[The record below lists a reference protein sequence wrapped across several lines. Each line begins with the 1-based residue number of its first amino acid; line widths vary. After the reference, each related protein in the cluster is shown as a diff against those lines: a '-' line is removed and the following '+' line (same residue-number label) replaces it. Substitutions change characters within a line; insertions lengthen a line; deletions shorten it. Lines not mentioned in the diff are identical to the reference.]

1 VRQRQG
7 QCGKYETINNQLQGM
22 TAGKAALAMMM
33 SIIFVYVSNIMVMV
47 RKNGLARIIIC
58 NDLLFPTLVLCCK
71 NIPVLCVV
79 IEDSKRK

>member
-7 QCGKYETINNQLQGM
+7 QCGKHETINNQLQGM

-33 SIIFVYVSNIMVMV
+33 SIIFLYVSNIMVMV
-47 RKNGLARIIIC
+47 RKNKLAKIIIC
-58 NDLLFPTLVLCCK
+58 NDLLFPTLILCCK